1 MAERALGSEQ
11 RMSDAEA
18 LMWKLEKDPSLRS
31 TFLSISFLDRPPS
44 FEGFRRRMA
53 AAVAGLPRLR
63 QKVTPAPAGLAPP
76 AWVDDPSFDLD
87 FHVRRLGL
95 PSPGTERQLLD
106 LAAVELQDPFDGTRP
121 LWRYT
126 IVEGLSGGRAALLAK
141 MHHTVSDGEGGL
153 RLSAMFVDLERDAP
167 DPPAPEPGPVA
178 EPGGLAEGSA
188 VAEALAHGLRRQL
201 GIGWRLANTTVE
213 ALLQPERLQALAAEA
228 PEILR
233 SVLRQ
238 MAVSD
243 QARSPLWAGRRSLR
257 RHFEILSVDLGQLKA
272 VSNALGGSIND
283 GFVCGVAGGAAAYH
297 RAKGVEV
304 DELRVSMPV
313 STRVD
318 SSPGGNAF
326 TPTRALVPAGIL
338 DPVERF
344 EVTHQRLDA
353 TRRERTVGMTD
364 TFAAILNALPTA
376 MAVNLA
382 RQQVETVDFA
392 TSNLRGAP
400 WDLFVAGAEVLGTHP
415 MGPTGGTAF
424 NATVLSYRG
433 SLDMGI
439 NVDAAA
445 VDDPALLRDCIAGSF
460 AELVALKG

>member
-1 MAERALGSEQ
+1 
-11 RMSDAEA
+11 MSDAEA

-53 AAVAGLPRLR
+53 RAVAGLPRLR
-63 QKVTPAPAGLAPP
+63 QRVVPAPARLAPP

-87 FHVRRLGL
+87 FHVRRVAL
-95 PSPGTERQLLD
+95 PAPGTERQLLD
-106 LAAVELQDPFDGTRP
+106 LAAVELQDALDRARP

-141 MHHTVSDGEGGL
+141 MHHTVTDGEGGL

-167 DPPAPEPGPVA
+167 DPPAPEV
-178 EPGGLAEGSA
+178 EPGAGPDGPAPRSG
-188 VAEALAHGLRRQL
+188 VAEALADGLRRQL
-201 GIGWRLANTTVE
+201 GIGRRLATTTVE
-213 ALLQPERLQALAAEA
+213 ALLQPERLQTLAADA

-233 SVLRQ
+233 SLMRQ
-238 MAVSD
+238 MAVAD

-257 RHFEILSVDLGQLKA
+257 RHFEILSIDLEQLKVA
-272 VSNALGGSIND
+272 SKALGGTVND

-297 RAKGVEV
+297 RAKGVDV

-318 SSPGGNAF
+318 ESPGGNAF

-338 DPVERF
+338 DPAERF
-344 EVTHQRLDA
+344 EVTHQRLEA

-364 TFAAILNALPTA
+364 TFAGILNALPTS
-376 MAVNLA
+376 MAINLA
-382 RQQVETVDFA
+382 RQQVETVDLA

-400 WDLFVAGAEVLGTHP
+400 WDLFVAGAEVLGTYP
-415 MGPTGGTAF
+415 MGPTAGTAF

-439 NVDAAA
+439 NVDLAA
-445 VDDPALLRDCIAGSF
+445 VDEPALLRDCIAGSF
-460 AELVALKG
+460 AELVALG